1 MIVVDT
7 NVVSYLYLG
16 TDYAEY
22 SQRVFQHDPDWAAPY
37 LWRSEFRNILTTQ
50 VRHKLIDMDTALSMT
65 HSAEKMLLSREF
77 MVDAATV
84 MQVAAHGGLSAY
96 DAEFVTLA
104 RQLCIPL
111 ITLDKKILRAFPA
124 DTTSLMEF

>member
-84 MQVAAHGGLSAY
+84 MQVAADGGLSAY